1 MYRVSFI
8 EYRGLCV
15 RSSRGECQ
23 WPNWLSLH
31 YFSVAATF
39 QRCWQ
44 ICCVS
49 AWSVAIAVSLAP
61 TVLGACA
68 KAAQI
73 NKASKTCSQPC
84 ARGCRCMCVSVSCGH
99 SSVCFKLGALSLF
112 LSLWSLA
119 LSGHFSHQFMTA
131 KQTICA
137 KQNSIIKAFVVLVPS
152 RGCCC
157 CCCCGVLRCGGVNCA
172 GVNCE
177 HCGVGCIGKWAVV
190 VGSHWAQWCVV
201 CLCNSEM

>member
-1 MYRVSFI
+1 MAKLALAVASLFFGCCHIPAELADLLCLCRVS
-8 EYRGLCV
+8 V
-15 RSSRGECQ
+15 V
-23 WPNWLSLH
+23 
-31 YFSVAATF
+31 SV
-39 QRCWQ
+39 
-44 ICCVS
+44 
-49 AWSVAIAVSLAP
+49 AVSLAP

-84 ARGCRCMCVSVSCGH
+84 ARGCLCVCVCELWPLVSPLQAWR
-99 SSVCFKLGALSLF
+99 SLSL
-112 LSLWSLA
+112 SLLVSLA

-157 CCCCGVLRCGGVNCA
+157 CCCCGVLRCGGVNSA
-172 GVNCE
+172 GVL
-177 HCGVGCIGKWAVV
+177 G
-190 VGSHWAQWCVV
+190 
-201 CLCNSEM
+201 